1 MQKYLEQLKQQYNY
15 DDKTINALAKVVP
28 ALIKYYSIE
37 YEEIILSALKETE
50 IICCNSYQTISSI
63 KEKEKLTPTIGTSEI
78 KKIEN
83 DGIYL
88 SNIKVIYN
96 ELQNKYEIIK
106 LNRKI
111 IISHTFNLDSPKG
124 LEVLILNIC
133 RLIKSYNEEYQI
145 EGNTLIH
152 KEGLSKTIK
161 QILKEEEEITLSIQE
176 EKEIGLHIGSLL
188 YDTEQIESIILK
200 DKYNT
205 HQYNYLKLII
215 KYIKEKID
223 LKELMTEDEILKDDA
238 LRKIYDKEENYEKLS
253 NTIDKCLEKEHDM
266 LMFALNREEKDKLE
280 KELKETLE
288 EEMILEL
295 LNLKKQ
301 KDKLKRVKIP
311 EY

>member
-15 DDKTINALAKVVP
+15 DDKIINALAKVVP

-37 YEEIILSALKETE
+37 YEEIILLALKETE
-50 IICCNSYQTISSI
+50 IICCNSYQTISNI
-63 KEKEKLTPTIGTSEI
+63 KEKDKLTPTIGTSEI

-145 EGNTLIH
+145 DGNTLIH

-161 QILKEEEEITLSIQE
+161 QILKDEEEITLSIQE
-176 EKEIGLHIGSLL
+176 EKEIGIHIGSLL

-280 KELKETLE
+280 KEIKETLE

>member
-15 DDKTINALAKVVP
+15 NDKTINALAKIIP

-37 YEEIILSALKETE
+37 YEETILSALKETE
-50 IICCNSYQTISSI
+50 IICCNSYQTISNI
-63 KEKEKLTPTIGTSEI
+63 KEQQKLTPTIGTSEI

-83 DGIYL
+83 DGTYL
-88 SNIKVIYN
+88 SNIKIIYN

-161 QILKEEEEITLSIQE
+161 KIIKEEDEITLNIQE
-176 EKEIGLHIGSLL
+176 EKLIGLHIGSLL

-215 KYIKEKID
+215 KYIKENIE
-223 LKELMTEDEILKDDA
+223 LKENLTEDEILKDNA
-238 LRKIYDKEENYEKLS
+238 FKKIYDKEEDYEKLS
-253 NTIDKCLEKEHDM
+253 NTIDKCLEKEHNM
-266 LMFALNREEKDKLE
+266 LMFALNREEKNNQEKELQEILE
-280 KELKETLE
+280 KEI
-288 EEMILEL
+288 ILEL
-295 LNLKKQ
+295 LTLKKQ
-301 KDKLKRVKIP
+301 KDKLKRVKTP

>member
-15 DDKTINALAKVVP
+15 NDKTIKALAKIIP

-50 IICCNSYQTISSI
+50 IICCNSYQTISNI
-63 KEKEKLTPTIGTSEI
+63 KEQEKLTPTIGTSEI

-88 SNIKVIYN
+88 SNIKIIYN

-124 LEVLILNIC
+124 LEVLILTIC

-161 QILKEEEEITLSIQE
+161 KILKEEDKITLNIQE
-176 EKEIGLHIGSLL
+176 EKLIGLHIGSLL

-215 KYIKEKID
+215 KYIKENID
-223 LKELMTEDEILKDDA
+223 LKETITEDEILKDNT
-238 LRKIYDKEENYEKLS
+238 LKKIYDKEENYEKLS
-253 NTIDKCLEKEHDM
+253 HTIDKCLEKEHNM
-266 LMFALNREEKDKLE
+266 LMFALNREEKNKQEKELQEILE
-280 KELKETLE
+280 KEI
-288 EEMILEL
+288 ILEL
-295 LNLKKQ
+295 LTLKKQ

>member
-1 MQKYLEQLKQQYNY
+1 MFQK
-15 DDKTINALAKVVP
+15 
-28 ALIKYYSIE
+28 
-37 YEEIILSALKETE
+37 
-50 IICCNSYQTISSI
+50 
-63 KEKEKLTPTIGTSEI
+63 
-78 KKIEN
+78 
-83 DGIYL
+83 
-88 SNIKVIYN
+88 
-96 ELQNKYEIIK
+96 IIK

-145 EGNTLIH
+145 DGNTLIH

-161 QILKEEEEITLSIQE
+161 QILKDEEEITLSIQE
-176 EKEIGLHIGSLL
+176 EKEIGIHIGSLL

-280 KELKETLE
+280 KEIKETLE